1 MPSASSPTDTAPH
14 WFTAALDES
23 LARLDAAQRRRRLR
37 QIAIPGAQLVMADG
51 RQLIDASSNDYLGLA
66 QHPALKSRAIEWT
79 QRFGAGARA
88 SRLVTGTLEAISEL
102 EAQLAEFKG
111 APAALILNSGFQ
123 ANATVLPALF
133 KLAGER
139 DALVFTDAL
148 IHASLHAGCN
158 MAGVTQIPFRHNDL
172 GHLDELLTTHGQ
184 GRPAFIITESVFS
197 MDGDRADVTALSVLA
212 KRHNAVL
219 YLDEAH
225 ASGVLGPQGRGLA
238 YGLHEPLHENATAGS
253 AKPTAGSVTEGNAK
267 PKPPGIIIMGT
278 LGKAFGAS
286 GAYIA
291 GSQALIDYLL
301 NRCAG
306 FVYST
311 APPPAAYGAV
321 QAALELMPQLDAE
334 RALLAQRSAALRE
347 RLAALGIN
355 TLNSTTQIIPAVLGS
370 EADALAAQ
378 QRLEARGV
386 LAVAIRPPT
395 VPSGLSRVRFS
406 LSAALPDAAF
416 AQLLDAVGAL
426 ND

>member
-1 MPSASSPTDTAPH
+1 
-14 WFTAALDES
+14 
-23 LARLDAAQRRRRLR
+23 
-37 QIAIPGAQLVMADG
+37 
-51 RQLIDASSNDYLGLA
+51 
-66 QHPALKSRAIEWT
+66 
-79 QRFGAGARA
+79 
-88 SRLVTGTLEAISEL
+88 
-102 EAQLAEFKG
+102 
-111 APAALILNSGFQ
+111 
-123 ANATVLPALF
+123 
-133 KLAGER
+133 
-139 DALVFTDAL
+139 
-148 IHASLHAGCN
+148 
-158 MAGVTQIPFRHNDL
+158 
-172 GHLDELLTTHGQ
+172 
-184 GRPAFIITESVFS
+184 
-197 MDGDRADVTALSVLA
+197 
-212 KRHNAVL
+212 
-219 YLDEAH
+219 
-225 ASGVLGPQGRGLA
+225 
-238 YGLHEPLHENATAGS
+238 
-253 AKPTAGSVTEGNAK
+253 
-267 PKPPGIIIMGT
+267 MGT

-334 RALLAQRSAALRE
+334 RTLLAQRSAALRE

-370 EADALAAQ
+370 EAAALAAQ

-426 ND
+426 NG

>member
-1 MPSASSPTDTAPH
+1 MPPASSSADTHSH

-23 LARLDAAQRRRRLR
+23 LARLDLAQRRRRLR

-51 RQLIDASSNDYLGLA
+51 RRLIDASSNDYLGLA
-66 QHPALKSRAIEWT
+66 QHPALKSRASEWT

-102 EAQLAEFKG
+102 EAQLAAFKG
-111 APAALILNSGFQ
+111 TPAALILSSGFQ

-133 KLAGER
+133 KLAGGR

-148 IHASLHAGCN
+148 NHASLHAGCN

-238 YGLHEPLHENATAGS
+238 HGLHEIMHENSLAGS
-253 AKPTAGSVTEGNAK
+253 AKP
-267 PKPPGIIIMGT
+267 PGIVIMGT

-334 RALLAQRSAALRE
+334 RTLLAQRSAALRE

-426 ND
+426 NG

>member
-1 MPSASSPTDTAPH
+1 MPPASSSADTHPH

-23 LARLDAAQRRRRLR
+23 LARLDLAQRRRRLR

-51 RQLIDASSNDYLGLA
+51 RRLIDASSNDYLGLA

-102 EAQLAEFKG
+102 EAQLAAFKG
-111 APAALILNSGFQ
+111 TPAALILNSGFQ

-133 KLAGER
+133 KLAGGR

-148 IHASLHAGCN
+148 NHASLHAGCN

-197 MDGDRADVTALSVLA
+197 MDGDRADVTALSGLA

-238 YGLHEPLHENATAGS
+238 HGLHETMHENSLTGS
-253 AKPTAGSVTEGNAK
+253 AKP
-267 PKPPGIIIMGT
+267 PGIVIMGT

-334 RALLAQRSAALRE
+334 RTLLAQRSAALRE
-347 RLAALGIN
+347 RLAVLGIN

-426 ND
+426 NG

>member
-1 MPSASSPTDTAPH
+1 MPPASSSADTSSH

-51 RQLIDASSNDYLGLA
+51 RQLIDASSNDYLGLS
-66 QHPALKSRAIEWT
+66 QHPALKSRAIEWV
-79 QRFGAGARA
+79 QRFGAGTRA
-88 SRLVTGTLEAISEL
+88 SRLVTGTLEAISEV
-102 EAQLAEFKG
+102 EAQLAAFKG
-111 APAALILNSGFQ
+111 TPAALILNSGFQ

-133 KLAGER
+133 KLAGGE

-148 IHASLHAGCN
+148 NHASLHAGCN
-158 MAGVTQIPFRHNDL
+158 MAGVTQIRFRHNDL
-172 GHLDELLTTHGQ
+172 EHLDELLTTHAQ
-184 GRPAFIITESVFS
+184 GRPAFIVTESVFS
-197 MDGDRADVTALSVLA
+197 MDGDRADVAALGALA

-238 YGLHEPLHENATAGS
+238 YDITSGLHENHPD
-253 AKPTAGSVTEGNAK
+253 VV
-267 PKPPGIIIMGT
+267 IMGT

-321 QAALELMPQLDAE
+321 QAALELMPQLDAK

-347 RLAALGIN
+347 RLAVLGIN

-370 EADALAAQ
+370 EAAALAAQ

-406 LSAALPDAAF
+406 LSSALPDAAF
-416 AQLLDAVGAL
+416 AQLLDAVDAL
-426 ND
+426 NG